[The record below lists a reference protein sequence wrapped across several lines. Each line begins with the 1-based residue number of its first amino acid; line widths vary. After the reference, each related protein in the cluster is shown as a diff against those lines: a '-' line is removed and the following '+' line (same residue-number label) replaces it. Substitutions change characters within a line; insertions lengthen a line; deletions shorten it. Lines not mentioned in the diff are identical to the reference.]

1 MTILLA
7 KEPIWVGKMMICR
20 VKPLIWEELKANKN
34 KEYTL
39 EKMMICKVM
48 EVI

>member
-20 VKPLIWEELKANKN
+20 VKPLIWVEIMATKN
-34 KEYTL
+34 KEL
-39 EKMMICKVM
+39 NL
-48 EVI
+48 